1 MIQKFSL
8 CPDCKTNFKINK
20 DNFYFCKTKGR
31 FQLARCKICQRKK
44 NRAYYEKNK
53 VILNKKSIIYKR
65 NVYTK
70 TDKYRKR
77 INARKK
83 KERKMKRITRLQ
95 RKMMKCV
102 FVDLENYHKNKNI
115 KIR

>member
-1 MIQKFSL
+1 MFQKFSL